1 LKCPQKHPPG
11 DEIYRDGKW
20 SYFEVDG
27 RKNPVYCQNLCLLA
41 KLFLSS
47 KTLYYDVEPFLFY
60 VMTENDELG
69 CHFVGYFSKEKR
81 PTSMNNVSCILVLPL
96 HQRKGY
102 GHMLIEFSYLLTRV
116 EEKTGSPEK
125 PLSDM
130 GLLSYRGYWRLVM
143 CYQLINQTGKIS
155 IAQISE
161 NTGMTPDDI
170 ISALEGLRALVRDP
184 VTKTYALRLDTA
196 YFKEY
201 IANHEG
207 KNQPEIDPEALV
219 WTPYVMN
226 GGLSLHY
233 EGGGPLHTVA
243 QRDEEQDAVNG
254 SELPVLDQIQP
265 LDVSQQAEEEN
276 ANIEMEEALDLK
288 DIAAPAPTDD
298 TTAAA
303 SPVDPF
309 DSNPSTPVP
318 HDNTRPH
325 SGWSQSTPFSSDFI
339 PPARFE
345 VFPPVPGISAKR
357 RPGRPFGSRR
367 RTVTSRPSSSAL
379 RTNGIGLANGSPAGR
394 RTRSAL
400 VPEGGLVNG
409 FGDRHDDDATPTA
422 EKHRSHG
429 LGIRDASGMDDRE
442 LEDGEAD
449 AEGEEDI

>member
-1 LKCPQKHPPG
+1 
-11 DEIYRDGKW
+11 
-20 SYFEVDG
+20 
-27 RKNPVYCQNLCLLA
+27 
-41 KLFLSS
+41 
-47 KTLYYDVEPFLFY
+47 
-60 VMTENDELG
+60 
-69 CHFVGYFSKEKR
+69 
-81 PTSMNNVSCILVLPL
+81 
-96 HQRKGY
+96 
-102 GHMLIEFSYLLTRV
+102 MLIEFSYLLTKV

-201 IANHEG
+201 IANHER
-207 KNQPEIDPEALV
+207 KNQPEINPEALV

-254 SELPVLDQIQP
+254 SEPPVLDQIQP
-265 LDVSQQAEEEN
+265 LDISQQAEEN
-276 ANIEMEEALDLK
+276 AEVEMEEELASK
-288 DIAAPAPTDD
+288 DMVVAASTDG

-303 SPVDPF
+303 SPADPL

-318 HDNTRPH
+318 NDNTRPH
-325 SGWSQSTPFSSDFI
+325 SGWSQSTPFSNDFI

-367 RTVTSRPSSSAL
+367 RTVTSRPSSNTM
-379 RTNGIGLANGSPAGR
+379 RTNGVSLANGSPAGR

-400 VPEGGLVNG
+400 VPEDGLVNG
-409 FGDRHDDDATPTA
+409 FGERHDDDATPPA
-422 EKHRSHG
+422 ENHESHG
-429 LGIRDASGMDDRE
+429 LGIRDASGMEDRT
-442 LEDGEAD
+442 LEDEEAD
-449 AEGEEDI
+449 VEGEEDI

>member
-1 LKCPQKHPPG
+1 
-11 DEIYRDGKW
+11 
-20 SYFEVDG
+20 
-27 RKNPVYCQNLCLLA
+27 
-41 KLFLSS
+41 
-47 KTLYYDVEPFLFY
+47 
-60 VMTENDELG
+60 
-69 CHFVGYFSKEKR
+69 
-81 PTSMNNVSCILVLPL
+81 
-96 HQRKGY
+96 
-102 GHMLIEFSYLLTRV
+102 MLIEFSYLLTKV

-130 GLLSYRGYWRLVM
+130 GLLSYRGYWRLMM
-143 CYQLINQTGKIS
+143 CYQLVNQTGKIS

-201 IANHEG
+201 IEKHEK
-207 KNQPEIDPEALV
+207 KNYPEINPEALV

-226 GGLSLHY
+226 RGLSLHY

-243 QRDEEQDAVNG
+243 QRDEEEDAGNG

-265 LDVSQQAEEEN
+265 LDVSQQAEED
-276 ANIEMEEALDLK
+276 ADAEMEEALALNGT
-288 DIAAPAPTDD
+288 AAEAPADG
-298 TTAAA
+298 TAGAE
-303 SPVDPF
+303 SPIDPF
-309 DSNPSTPVP
+309 DSNPSTPLTN
-318 HDNTRPH
+318 DNNRTH
-325 SGWSQSTPFSSDFI
+325 SGWSHTTPFSNNYI

-367 RTVTSRPSSSAL
+367 RTVTPRTGSTTI
-379 RTNGIGLANGSPAGR
+379 RTNGIGVANGSPAGR

-400 VPEGGLVNG
+400 VPEAGLVNG
-409 FGDRHDDDATPTA
+409 FGDGHDDDATPTA
-422 EKHRSHG
+422 EKHQSHG
-429 LGIRDASGMDDRE
+429 LGIRDASGMEDRE

-449 AEGEEDI
+449 AEGEDDI